1 LILNKFNKIEK
12 IKLEPWIKVYL
23 CKVKRGCIDF
33 KYNDKFINLIF
44 LIKLD
49 SFIDNDVHH

>member
-1 LILNKFNKIEK
+1 M
-12 IKLEPWIKVYL
+12 KVYL

-33 KYNDKFINLIF
+33 KYNDRFINLIF